1 MLPRTLNGKRAY
13 VGGDIICS
21 LKKMPEKIAVFGFA
35 DSIEFQWHQG
45 KVTSVTA
52 VSMIGGN
59 EMEIPLS
66 EERNSFQ
73 IDAEQIQKLW
83 KTNDKSAPAVV
94 IHVHNKIE
102 DYK

>member
-1 MLPRTLNGKRAY
+1 
-13 VGGDIICS
+13 
-21 LKKMPEKIAVFGFA
+21 MPEKIAVFGFA

-66 EERNSFQ
+66 EEGNRFY
-73 IDAEQIQKLW
+73 IDADLMKELW
-83 KTNDKSAPAVV
+83 KTDDKSAPAVLLTLRG
-94 IHVHNKIE
+94 N
-102 DYK
+102 